1 MAVSWVER
9 VPVERITDEAR
20 KVAFWRS
27 VLRLLAA
34 VLFGIGWLVAKAF
47 AVLWLAGVWSVT
59 AVRLGWQEARR
70 GAARTG

>member
-1 MAVSWVER
+1 MAVAWVDR
-9 VPVERITDEAR
+9 VPVERITAEA
-20 KVAFWRS
+20 KQVSFWRS

-34 VLFGIGWLVAKAF
+34 VLFGLGWLTAKAF